1 MKLSVKA
8 KGDTWGSIVSGVL
21 KQHGI
26 RGLYIGITPKLFKSA
41 AQKFIYFYLSEALM
55 QIRLRLSSVPVG
67 ALQELGLSLL
77 ADYGCVPVVVPLE
90 AITTQCQTA
99 GDDAGMLRTSGR
111 MYRES
116 GLGGFFDGWSAYMAG
131 SFQPAIQFTLYNQ
144 VRRYLLLRS
153 GVPGDELSG
162 TVAFLLGGLSRAVS
176 EMLTY
181 PTLVVQYIQQSADH
195 EDKHKS
201 VLGVAGGIWKRE
213 GFRGLYNGIVPQLG
227 QAVLGAAIMMLAKEK
242 VTNVTKLLVLGR
254 VGT

>member
-1 MKLSVKA
+1 M
-8 KGDTWGSIVSGVL
+8 GSIVSGL
-21 KQHGI
+21 IKQYGI

-55 QIRLRLSSVPVG
+55 QIRLRLSPLPVG

-77 ADYGCVPVVVPLE
+77 ADYGCVPIVVPLE

-144 VRRYLLLRS
+144 VRRYLLLSAGVS
-153 GVPGDELSG
+153 GELG
-162 TVAFLLGGLSRAVS
+162 GAAAFLLGGFSRAVS

-181 PTLVVQYIQQSADH
+181 PTLVIQYIQQSADH

-213 GFRGLYNGIVPQLG
+213 GY
-227 QAVLGAAIMMLAKEK
+227 
-242 VTNVTKLLVLGR
+242 
-254 VGT
+254 

>member
-1 MKLSVKA
+1 MKLSVKT
-8 KGDTWGSIVSGVL
+8 KGETWGSIVSGL
-21 KQHGI
+21 IKQYGI

-55 QIRLRLSSVPVG
+55 QIRLRLSPLPVG

-77 ADYGCVPVVVPLE
+77 ADYGCVPIVVPLE

-144 VRRYLLLRS
+144 VRRYLLLSAGVS
-153 GVPGDELSG
+153 GELG
-162 TVAFLLGGLSRAVS
+162 GAAAFLLGGFSRAVS

-181 PTLVVQYIQQSADH
+181 PTLVIQYIQQSADH

-242 VTNVTKLLVLGR
+242 VTNATKLLVLGR
-254 VGT
+254 LGA

>member
-1 MKLSVKA
+1 VKLSVKT
-8 KGDTWGSIVSGVL
+8 KGETWGSIVSGL
-21 KQHGI
+21 IKQYGI

-55 QIRLRLSSVPVG
+55 QIRLRLSPLPVG

-77 ADYGCVPVVVPLE
+77 ADYGCVPIVVPLE

-144 VRRYLLLRS
+144 VRRYLLLSAGVS
-153 GVPGDELSG
+153 GELG
-162 TVAFLLGGLSRAVS
+162 GAAAFLLGGFSRAVS

-181 PTLVVQYIQQSADH
+181 PTLVIQYIQQSADH

-242 VTNVTKLLVLGR
+242 VTNATKLLVLGR
-254 VGT
+254 LGA